1 MVKFDEYKRET
12 HHEIEELKNRALKN
26 EGKAKIL
33 EDEVQILRNKNK
45 NLVVYKEQEL
55 NEVSKVKE
63 FYEN

>member
-1 MVKFDEYKRET
+1 MDEYKREV
-12 HHEIEELKNRALKN
+12 HKDIEDLKNKALKF
-26 EGKAKIL
+26 EGKNRVL